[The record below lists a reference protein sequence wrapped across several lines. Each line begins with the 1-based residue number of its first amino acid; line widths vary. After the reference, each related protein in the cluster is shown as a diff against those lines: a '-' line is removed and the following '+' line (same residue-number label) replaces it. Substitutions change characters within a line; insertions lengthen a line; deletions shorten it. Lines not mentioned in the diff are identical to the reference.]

1 MTAVAEPLRFSVLA
15 DVDSLAQV
23 RRTLRTWLDG
33 ADIERAD
40 DIVLAVHEA
49 VANAVEHAGLASQDL
64 ITINAEV
71 VSGRLRVEVR
81 DHGAWR
87 LERLDETRGR
97 GLAIMRAVMD
107 EVDLAV
113 ETGSTAVVMSRSLR

>member
-15 DVDSLAQV
+15 NVDALAQV
-23 RRTLRTWLDG
+23 RRTLRTWLDAAG
-33 ADIERAD
+33 VERAD

-49 VANAVEHAGLASQDL
+49 VANAIEHAGLGSQDL
-64 ITINAEV
+64 VKIAADIV
-71 VSGRLRVEVR
+71 DGRLRVEVR

-87 LERLDETRGR
+87 IERLDETRGR

-107 EVDLAV
+107 HVDLAV
-113 ETGSTAVVMSRSLR
+113 DSDSTAVVMSRSLR